1 VERKHIESGT
11 ETGGRDEECEYVE
24 GREEGVDDDEGQG
37 SRSEPAV
44 DGSEDDEAKSKVV
57 SRAVVLVVD
66 VRHGIGAQNGDGG
79 RSRHGCS
86 NDGVKK
92 DLMLLKS
99 RGRRRGW
106 ETTPVGPELGGVVIY
121 LIPGA

>member
-1 VERKHIESGT
+1 MERKHIESRP
-11 ETGGRDEECEYVE
+11 ETSGREEEREYVE

-44 DGSEDDEAKSKVV
+44 DRSEYDEAKSEIV

-66 VRHGIGAQNGDGG
+66 VRYGIGAQNGDGDGG

-86 NDGVKK
+86 DDGVKK
-92 DLMLLKS
+92 DVMLLKS

-106 ETTPVGPELGGVVIY
+106 AGTWHQ
-121 LIPGA
+121 